1 MYRITDSILK
11 SGVYSALTEPTREFQ
26 QRISFGEGSG
36 ANFIKHISFIKG
48 ITKIEI
54 SQEGNSD
61 SSGLVLGSCCASSCV
76 AEFYNPDKTYNYA
89 GKTMFIEC
97 GVKYPFKVSYEDKTG
112 GYYMTSNGKWV
123 DGENVYSKVTN
134 LIPVFEGDSFVYTG
148 RGEWGAASVLWY
160 DENKSFLSGEEYYSE
175 DTRDHVTT
183 VTIEAPDGAAWAVF
197 QTFDYDS
204 DVTLEVSKADDSFFY
219 IPCGYYKVDKPE
231 TVDDWRTVSITAYD
245 CIDEMT
251 GKWNTSLSMPSNA
264 YLLFEEIATR
274 YGLALEVESGV
285 LAEMKSRTVT
295 EAQALALTAY
305 TEREVCGFLA
315 GLFGANARINTV
327 GKLSVKRYQNSP
339 TDDFCILAAVQWQN
353 GFKKSSE
360 EEFVVNSVTS
370 GIDDAVFTAGTGAGI
385 SFSNPII
392 TEDEISAVYDVY
404 ADVSF
409 QPSSCEWRGNP
420 CVECGDT
427 VAVTDRNGNSYTV
440 LVASQVIDLTGGLS
454 MNTHCPGGD
463 SEISFDT
470 VDERT
475 RAALNRQYTALQQ
488 AIIDASNALNGARG
502 GYYEVLDNDNDGN
515 PDGWL
520 IKQFQDG
527 SGGLILAN
535 HEGIGFSS
543 DGGKNYRTAIGF
555 NGINADCITTG
566 KLNAERIDTSTLVV
580 GGENYDDLEALLN
593 GVVDTANSSIT
604 KVDVLY
610 GKNQSATTPPSSWS
624 TDAPVWQN
632 GYYIWTKTQT
642 TAGGKVTETDPV
654 CITGAKGETGATGS
668 TGADG
673 LGVSKIE
680 EQYYLSTSNTT
691 APAENA
697 SGWSTNQPEWEKN
710 KYIWTRSK
718 VTWDDNSVTYTTAV
732 LAKAINGANST
743 ANSAN
748 DKIANWA
755 SANNTTLIDGA
766 KIYTGSIT
774 AEQIASNS
782 ITADKLSVGLSKREN
797 LYYNPEFTENYSNG
811 STTYAKGWQ
820 SVNGTLTPKD
830 GWIILRP
837 NSSTSRSGIF
847 QSVWLK
853 PGVYSIVAQMNIYNV
868 TSVSSSGKIGYILG
882 KVSDQDFFYDN
893 VSLNIGNQSAVNQNK
908 EINVKYV
915 VEYTGEEGFVD
926 VGLYVNGMTF
936 SGYISVAWM
945 ALFNADEEIMGAN
958 FYSSDSTWLKSPY
971 KSSNLLTYAS
981 NPNAF
986 IHSVNPFTVN
996 DEGQLDVISGNI
1008 GCLKFSRLGLN
1019 VESHVSDSIL
1029 GITFDG
1035 YLSVSKPTGAS
1046 ALTQDLDSDDLVG
1059 MSKAFAPCID
1069 ITSDEA
1075 SRSFVGVYGYY
1086 CTDGEFS
1093 STVRPRE
1100 IRTTG
1105 TMEALSFN
1113 NISKEETK
1121 KNIVSK
1127 SSVLNKIKNSR
1138 IYEYAYK
1145 KDGEKAKRKTGFI
1158 IERETPEE
1166 IISDSG
1172 NGINL
1177 YSMASMNW
1185 KATQELLE
1193 RLEAV
1198 ERAVK
1203 INA

>member
-1 MYRITDSILK
+1 MYQITDSILK

-26 QRISFGEGSG
+26 QRISFGEGLG
-36 ANFIKHISFIKG
+36 VNFIKHISFIKG

-97 GVKYPFKVSYEDKTG
+97 GVKYPFKVSYENKTG

-134 LIPVFEGDSFVYTG
+134 LIPVFEGDSFFYTG

-160 DENKSFLSGEEYYSE
+160 DENKKFLSGEEYYSE

-204 DVTLEVSKADDSFFY
+204 EVTLEVSKANDSFFY

-231 TVDDWRTVSITAYD
+231 TDDDWRTVSITAYD

-264 YLLFEEIATR
+264 YLLLEEIATR
-274 YGLALEVESGV
+274 YGLALDVESGV

-295 EAQALALTAY
+295 EAQALVLTAY

-327 GKLSVKRYQNSP
+327 GKLAVKRYQNSP

-385 SFSNPII
+385 SFANPII

-527 SGGLILAN
+527 SGGLIRAN
-535 HEGIGFSS
+535 YEGIGLSL
-543 DGGKNYRTAIGF
+543 DGGKTYRTAIGF
-555 NGINADCITTG
+555 EGINADCITTG

-580 GGENYDDLEALLN
+580 GLGNVEGLDTELKTLLQATEDAESKATNAQSTADATNLILSGITAQEN
-593 GVVDTANSSIT
+593 GVTVV
-604 KVDVLY
+604 K
-610 GKNQSATTPPSSWS
+610 
-624 TDAPVWQN
+624 
-632 GYYIWTKTQT
+632 
-642 TAGGKVTETDPV
+642 
-654 CITGAKGETGATGS
+654 GS
-668 TGADG
+668 TI
-673 LGVSKIE
+673 L
-680 EQYYLSTSNTT
+680 
-691 APAENA
+691 
-697 SGWSTNQPEWEKN
+697 
-710 KYIWTRSK
+710 
-718 VTWDDNSVTYTTAV
+718 
-732 LAKAINGANST
+732 
-743 ANSAN
+743 
-748 DKIANWA
+748 
-755 SANNTTLIDGA
+755 
-766 KIYTGSIT
+766 TGSIG
-774 AEQIASNS
+774 AAQIASES
-782 ITADKLSVGLSKREN
+782 ITADKLSVGTGIVLN
-797 LYYNPEFTENYSNG
+797 QYYNNEFYDGTRGWIAEYS
-811 STTYAKGWQ
+811 TLQAMYAGQ
-820 SVNGTLTPKD
+820 SVAHVRVTPNGT
-830 GWIILRP
+830 
-837 NSSTSRSGIF
+837 SGYGLY
-847 QSVWLK
+847 QKMWLEN
-853 PGVYSIVAQMNIYNV
+853 GRRYAIVAQILPLNWSQNATTKYIRHILGSEFAFSVGQDLSTAYNDNGETV
-868 TSVSSSGKIGYILG
+868 IKIVYDYTGETGFTDVGLGFRGLLDSSG
-882 KVSDQDFFYDN
+882 N
-893 VSLNIGNQSAVNQNK
+893 CVSLN
-908 EINVKYV
+908 
-915 VEYTGEEGFVD
+915 
-926 VGLYVNGMTF
+926 
-936 SGYISVAWM
+936 VAWM
-945 ALFNADEEIMGAN
+945 AFVTAEDETPGFYCSRKSWLASGYKESNYLSGSVGGSTTAESYLTKNALSVDTLGNLVTLGTIKSNNGEIGSMVFNPERMDIATHSYHTFAGISAFVSSRISFVLPPN
-958 FYSSDSTWLKSPY
+958 YSE
-971 KSSNLLTYAS
+971 LTGNVGY
-981 NPNAF
+981 NPAEYNSAWSAK
-986 IHSVNPFTVN
+986 IEVA
-996 DEGQLDVISGNI
+996 
-1008 GCLKFSRLGLN
+1008 
-1019 VESHVSDSIL
+1019 SDSIV
-1029 GITFDG
+1029 DG
-1035 YLSVSKPTGAS
+1035 VDGSKEHS
-1046 ALTQDLDSDDLVG
+1046 
-1059 MSKAFAPCID
+1059 M
-1069 ITSDEA
+1069 ITSSGFSVVDVSIDENGGTKA
-1075 SRSFVGVYGYY
+1075 NHYAITAYG
-1086 CTDGEFS
+1086 
-1093 STVRPRE
+1093 
-1100 IRTTG
+1100 
-1105 TMEALSFN
+1105 
-1113 NISKEETK
+1113 
-1121 KNIVSK
+1121 
-1127 SSVLNKIKNSR
+1127 
-1138 IYEYAYK
+1138 IYA
-1145 KDGEKAKRKTGFI
+1145 
-1158 IERETPEE
+1158 
-1166 IISDSG
+1166 
-1172 NGINL
+1172 NGKQIDL
-1177 YSMASMNW
+1177 
-1185 KATQELLE
+1185 ELLLNRVE
-1193 RLEAV
+1193 NLESV
-1198 ERAVK
+1198 VYS
-1203 INA
+1203 